1 MTQALLICFRE
12 GLEAF
17 LIIAI
22 ASLYLRRANNQPLL
36 QAVRFGLVTAIAG
49 CAGLGVILAQL
60 GAMSSA
66 WAGVMALC
74 AMVAVVWCVV
84 HMMSAG
90 KGMKA
95 EINARLVEISALQ
108 GMKAWWSVFFFTVF
122 MVSREGIETATMIA
136 SLANNIDT
144 LSMSVGAVMGVI
156 LAGAVGLLWVKYGHQ
171 VNLARFFKVTSWFM
185 LVFAIQLLVYALH
198 EFTEANL
205 IPGIDNAYWHV
216 ATEDLAEGW
225 IAQLLSIVMVL
236 VPTAWLLLAHLRER
250 HHSNLSL

>member
-22 ASLYLRRANNQPLL
+22 ASLYLRRANNQSLL
-36 QAVRFGLVTAIAG
+36 QAVRFGLFTASLG
-49 CAGLGVILAQL
+49 CGVLGVILAHV

-74 AMVAVVWCVV
+74 AMVAVAWCVI

-90 KGMKA
+90 KGMKT
-95 EINARLVEISALQ
+95 EITARLEEISALQ
-108 GMKAWWSVFFFTVF
+108 GAKAWWSVFVFTVF

-136 SLANNIDT
+136 SLANNTDT
-144 LSMSVGAVMGVI
+144 LSMSLGALLGV
-156 LAGAVGLLWVKYGHQ
+156 LMAGAVGMLWVKYGHQ

-185 LVFAIQLLVYALH
+185 LVFAVQLLVYALH

-205 IPGIDNAYWHV
+205 IPLVDNAFWHA
-216 ATEDLAEGW
+216 ATEDVAEGW
-225 IAQLLSIVMVL
+225 IAQLFSIVMVL
-236 VPTAWLLLAHLRER
+236 VPTTWLLLTHLRER
-250 HHSNLSL
+250 QRNTLMP